1 MTIHRNHLFRPVLA
15 VLISILA
22 LMACDGVKEGSAP
35 AGAAALP
42 VVTVMTVRPGP
53 VTRTTELPG
62 RTVPYLIAE
71 IRPQVIGIIKP
82 R

>member
-1 MTIHRNHLFRPVLA
+1 MTIHRNHLFRPVFA

-35 AGAAALP
+35 AGAALP

-71 IRPQVIGIIKP
+71 IRPQVMGIIKP